1 MIGFNQWFKYSR
13 KHDYFKNGELAG
25 LEDKYRD
32 DSSMYHFVSL
42 LLEALKDK
50 LLHIERNGT
59 VYDIPICNIE
69 DIYYWGGVCTIDFV
83 ENGHFYETE
92 EGVMTARTTD
102 SLEIKYPEI
111 KII

>member
-1 MIGFNQWFKYSR
+1 MVGFNRWFKYSR
-13 KHDYFKNGELAG
+13 KHDYFKNGELAS

-32 DSSMYHFVSL
+32 ESSMYHFVSL

-50 LLHIERNGT
+50 L
-59 VYDIPICNIE
+59 YD
-69 DIYYWGGVCTIDFV
+69 VCTIDFV

-92 EGVMTARTTD
+92 NGVMTARTTD

>member
-1 MIGFNQWFKYSR
+1 MIGFNRWFKYSR

-32 DSSMYHFVSL
+32 ESSMYHFVGL

-59 VYDIPICNIE
+59 VYDIPIYNIE
-69 DIYYWGGVCTIDFV
+69 DIYYQILRIFLVYWELSPPLIM
-83 ENGHFYETE
+83 NI
-92 EGVMTARTTD
+92 AK
-102 SLEIKYPEI
+102 IKYGQSI
-111 KII
+111 KGHLELMPVI